1 METFDVMCLLTV
13 LLIIA
18 ILGGVV
24 FILESTPM
32 WEKFQNFIIHM
43 WDGKDEE
50 D

>member
-18 ILGGVV
+18 ILGGIV
-24 FILESTPM
+24 FILEYTPM
-32 WEKFQNFIIHM
+32 WEKFQNFILHI
-43 WDGKDEE
+43 WEGEDE

>member
-13 LLIIA
+13 LLIMA
-18 ILGGVV
+18 LLGGGI

-32 WEKFQNFIIHM
+32 WEKFQNFILHI
-43 WDGKDEE
+43 WDGEDE

>member
-13 LLIIA
+13 LLIIV
-18 ILGGVV
+18 ILGGVI

-32 WEKFQNFIIHM
+32 WEKFQNVILHI
-43 WDGKDEE
+43 WEGEDE

>member
-32 WEKFQNFIIHM
+32 WVKFQNFILHM
-43 WDGKDEE
+43 WEGEDE

>member
-18 ILGGVV
+18 IFGGII

-43 WDGKDEE
+43 WDGKDDE

>member
-13 LLIIA
+13 LLIMT
-18 ILGGVV
+18 ILGGVI

-32 WEKFQNFIIHM
+32 WEKFQNFILHI
-43 WDGKDEE
+43 WEGEDE

>member
-18 ILGGVV
+18 IFGGII

-32 WEKFQNFIIHM
+32 WEKFQNFILHI
-43 WDGKDEE
+43 WDGEDE

>member
-18 ILGGVV
+18 IFGGII

-32 WEKFQNFIIHM
+32 WEKFQNFILHM
-43 WDGKDEE
+43 WEGEDE

>member
-13 LLIIA
+13 MLIMA
-18 ILGGVV
+18 LLGGVI

-32 WEKFQNFIIHM
+32 WEKFQNFILHI
-43 WDGKDEE
+43 WDGKDE

>member
-18 ILGGVV
+18 ILGGAV

-32 WEKFQNFIIHM
+32 WEKFQNFILHM
-43 WDGKDEE
+43 WEGEDE